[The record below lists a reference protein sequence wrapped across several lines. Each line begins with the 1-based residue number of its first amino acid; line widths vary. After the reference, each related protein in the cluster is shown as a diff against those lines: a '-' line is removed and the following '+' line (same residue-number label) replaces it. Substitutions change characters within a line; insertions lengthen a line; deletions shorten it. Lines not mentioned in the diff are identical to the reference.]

1 MAAMQDPFALAP
13 PTSPHPSDMAP
24 PADMAPS
31 PHRFARPHECAAD
44 HDAPAAAAAADK
56 RISWIE
62 ALISLL
68 ERAEACVVRNFRVPP
83 GGG

>member
-24 PADMAPS
+24 PADMAQS
-31 PHRFARPHECAAD
+31 PHRSARPHECAAD
-44 HDAPAAAAAADK
+44 QDASDAAAGK

-62 ALISLL
+62 ALKSLL

>member
-1 MAAMQDPFALAP
+1 MATMQDLFALTP

-24 PADMAPS
+24 PADMAQS
-31 PHRFARPHECAAD
+31 PHRFARPHERAAD
-44 HDAPAAAAAADK
+44 HDASAADE

-62 ALISLL
+62 ALKSLL

>member
-1 MAAMQDPFALAP
+1 MATMQDPFALAP

-24 PADMAPS
+24 PADIAQS
-31 PHRFARPHECAAD
+31 PHRFARPHERAAD
-44 HDAPAAAAAADK
+44 HDASAADE

-62 ALISLL
+62 ALKSLL

>member
-24 PADMAPS
+24 PADMAQS
-31 PHRFARPHECAAD
+31 PHRFARPHERAAD
-44 HDAPAAAAAADK
+44 HDASAADK

-62 ALISLL
+62 TLKSLL

>member
-1 MAAMQDPFALAP
+1 MATMQDPFALAP
-13 PTSPHPSDMAP
+13 PTSPHPYDMAP
-24 PADMAPS
+24 PADMAQS
-31 PHRFARPHECAAD
+31 PHRFARPHERAAD
-44 HDAPAAAAAADK
+44 HDASAADE

-62 ALISLL
+62 ALKSLL

>member
-1 MAAMQDPFALAP
+1 
-13 PTSPHPSDMAP
+13 MAP
-24 PADMAPS
+24 PADMAQS
-31 PHRFARPHECAAD
+31 PHRFARPHERAAD
-44 HDAPAAAAAADK
+44 HDASAADE

-62 ALISLL
+62 ALKSLL

>member
-24 PADMAPS
+24 S
-31 PHRFARPHECAAD
+31 PHRFARPQERAAD

-62 ALISLL
+62 ALKSLL

>member
-1 MAAMQDPFALAP
+1 
-13 PTSPHPSDMAP
+13 
-24 PADMAPS
+24 MAPS

-44 HDAPAAAAAADK
+44 HDASAAAADK

-62 ALISLL
+62 ALKSLL